1 MIAFVDPV
9 FAFAVLLMMVVNCY
23 VIVVV
28 VAAVVIDIAV
38 VVFSPLLYCFCQC
51 RRFWSHPATFL
62 LLYCSCLLVDIVD
75 TTGFYAVLYKVQFLT

>member
-38 VVFSPLLYCFCQC
+38 VVFSPYSTVFANVGDFGPTQLLFCCYTVVACWLILSTPLDSMQFC
-51 RRFWSHPATFL
+51 IK
-62 LLYCSCLLVDIVD
+62 CSS
-75 TTGFYAVLYKVQFLT
+75 